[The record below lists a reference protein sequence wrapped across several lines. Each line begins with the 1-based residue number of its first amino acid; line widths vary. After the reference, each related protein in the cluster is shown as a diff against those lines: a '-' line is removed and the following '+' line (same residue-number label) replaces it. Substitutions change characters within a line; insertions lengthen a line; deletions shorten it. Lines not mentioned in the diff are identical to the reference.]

1 MDLLRPTVF
10 FGQKY
15 LTKVAILKKTTRVQP
30 LLFSFLHL
38 SFSSLFVFLLSFFEI
53 DTRVLE
59 FALKLIPRSRNGL
72 GQFFIL
78 RARKFVN

>member
-15 LTKVAILKKTTRVQP
+15 LSKVAILKKTTRVQP

-38 SFSSLFVFLLSFFEI
+38 SFSSLFVFLLSFSFVTVI
-53 DTRVLE
+53 LE
-59 FALKLIPRSRNGL
+59 LFGLKNLLFDAFSL
-72 GQFFIL
+72 
-78 RARKFVN
+78 K